1 MHKESEN
8 KKYEDQFLIN
18 QMLKEKI
25 KFFLKW
31 PENNQSQLVLTF
43 ETYNF
48 CLEPETNLIESKP

>member
-25 KFFLKW
+25 KFFLK
-31 PENNQSQLVLTF
+31 
-43 ETYNF
+43 
-48 CLEPETNLIESKP
+48 